1 VKLRSKSL
9 AAAVIVC
16 AAAFSVGGLS
26 TTAIAAEP
34 ATVTL
39 PADQEAAVR
48 AELDKYGT
56 DPTTADALIAK
67 FKSGEQWGNS
77 SGSEPT
83 GSREITTDGESYNVQ
98 TWPDGSFVATT
109 IGGAAS
115 LESLGSKVD
124 SGASTN
130 AVGPG
135 ITGCSEGAG
144 VGRFPYIGCTVK
156 FSGAN
161 YGGSF
166 NADFYLSEDRTNF
179 PATITRVDTA
189 DYFAVAGVVGSD
201 GQATPVRIVRPTE
214 VGSTEAMAELTFLYS
229 STADVVGSSAA
240 VRLYVGGL
248 NARVSSP

>member
-26 TTAIAAEP
+26 STALAAEP
-34 ATVTL
+34 STVTL

-56 DPTTADALIAK
+56 DATTADALIAK
-67 FKSGEQWGNS
+67 FKSGQQWGNS
-77 SGSEPT
+77 SGTEPT
-83 GSREITTDGESYNVQ
+83 GNREITTDGQSYSVQ

-115 LESLGSKVD
+115 LESLGSKGD

-135 ITGCSEGAG
+135 ITGCSQGSG

-156 FSGAN
+156 FSGAT

-166 NADFYLSEDRTNF
+166 NADFYLSEDRTRF

-201 GQATPVRIVRPTE
+201 GQATPVRIVRPAE

-240 VRLYVGGL
+240 IRLYVGGL